1 MARNQEK
8 AQSMLNRYLAGRNDD
23 GEAPARKRRPYLASE
38 CHDLNEADKW
48 RQQILR
54 DIGRKV
60 LDIQNEGL
68 GEARTRDLND
78 EINKLMREK
87 SHWERRIVELG
98 GPNYAKTAPKITD
111 SRGRVVAEASGRGAG
126 YRYFGAAKNLPG
138 VRELFERHDEAAAG
152 EGRRRTRGELH
163 RRIDGDYYGFRD
175 EEDGGAMVT
184 AEAAAEATMRAE
196 EMARWEAEAP
206 ERERAGAEAVAAAA
220 ALGAGGGEDGG
231 SAFTAYVPLPEPK
244 EIEAKVL
251 EAKKAAL
258 LNKYMSES
266 LAKEQEEARV
276 LLNRG

>member
-8 AQSMLNRYLAGRNDD
+8 AQSMLNRYLSGRQNDD
-23 GEAPARKRRPYLASE
+23 ATGGGGRRKRRPYLASE
-38 CHDLNEADKW
+38 CADLNEADTW

-54 DIGRKV
+54 EIGRKV

-98 GPNYAKTAPKITD
+98 GPNYARSAPKVTD
-111 SRGRVVAEASGRGAG
+111 SRGRVVAEASGRGVG
-126 YRYFGAAKNLPG
+126 YRYFGAAKALPG
-138 VRELFERHDEAAAG
+138 VRELFERHDEEAAG

-175 EEDGGAMVT
+175 EEDGGAL
-184 AEAAAEATMRAE
+184 AAAEAVAEAAMRAE

-206 ERERAGAEAVAAAA
+206 DREAAAAAVAAAA
-220 ALGAGGGEDGG
+220 AAGPKEGDGGG
-231 SAFTAYVPLPEPK
+231 FTAYVPLPEPAQ
-244 EIEAKVL
+244 IEAKVL

-258 LNKYMSES
+258 LSKYMSEG
-266 LAKEQEEARV
+266 LVAEQAEAKG
-276 LLNRG
+276 LLGR